1 MSTWTAGTSMLSI
14 HADGI
19 DIRRRASAAAR
30 RRQPPARRDKS
41 LAGSAGSPS
50 DAKQDGERGS
60 RVFLLPVI
68 HQPPDAGKWYFLP
81 LFHVKHFRNRKRKG
95 KFFKNLF
102 TKCST

>member
-1 MSTWTAGTSMLSI
+1 MLSI
-14 HADGI
+14 PADGI

-41 LAGSAGSPS
+41 LVGSAGSPS
-50 DAKQDGERGS
+50 EAKQDGERGS
-60 RVFLLPVI
+60 RIFLLLVI
-68 HQPPDAGKWYFLP
+68 HRPPDAGNWHFLP